1 MLTCATCGNEEQ
13 EGAAFCGNCGTAF
26 APPADARTV
35 TCASCGNEE
44 PERAGFCG
52 NCGAAFATAEP
63 QPPADAPTV
72 VEPAPVGPQ
81 PPPPDPEP
89 AATPSGPVGGPSRRP
104 SRRVLLAGLAV
115 LVAGGVAATLF
126 GAGVVG
132 GGSAKAES
140 ALAKLVNEHVLVP
153 LGRADET
160 AARNAGTQD
169 AAFTRAADGTRIV
182 RVSDDAFGYLRRLS
196 DLSADQR
203 QEVQLLLALVA
214 ANRGYGQAFAAFTPD
229 AQGELVLEGA
239 AAAVRAAI
247 ARAEG
252 GVSADFR
259 LPARAAIV
267 TLRAPTVTTTEQE
280 TTATPAAPASDAVYV
295 GQVDALLRQSHGVV
309 VAVRS
314 FVRRASGGA
323 ISRASA
329 VNLARSLA
337 DQRRREL
344 AQTQGL
350 TVPQAFASAQRLL
363 LRSFQASL
371 ADDEA
376 LIAWAVAR
384 RDGSGNA
391 RAAFERANRL
401 GARATALKR
410 QFLRVFGQQRRAAT
424 GLSPASLPD
433 DF

>member
-1 MLTCATCGNEEQ
+1 VA
-13 EGAAFCGNCGTAF
+13 
-26 APPADARTV
+26 
-35 TCASCGNEE
+35 
-44 PERAGFCG
+44 
-52 NCGAAFATAEP
+52 
-63 QPPADAPTV
+63 
-72 VEPAPVGPQ
+72 
-81 PPPPDPEP
+81 
-89 AATPSGPVGGPSRRP
+89 PSGPVGGPSRRP

-169 AAFTRAADGTRIV
+169 AAFTRAADGNRIV

-196 DLSADQR
+196 DLSADQKE
-203 QEVQLLLALVA
+203 EVPLLLALVA

-239 AAAVRAAI
+239 AAAVRSAI

-252 GVSADFR
+252 GVSADFQ

-267 TLRAPTVTTTEQE
+267 TLRAPTVTTTDQE
-280 TTATPAAPASDAVYV
+280 TTATPAAPASDAAYV

-337 DQRRREL
+337 EQRRREL

-350 TVPQAFASAQRLL
+350 TVTQAFASAQRLL

-410 QFLRVFGQQRRAAT
+410 QFLRVYGQQRRAAT